1 MRTLAR
7 DNDAAGVEALLRRGA
22 PAGYQN
28 RVGQT
33 PLHIAA
39 MWGSIEAAKVLLEAR
54 ADPNTPNRLRGST
67 PLHAAALGRGVAEKR
82 SFCARLMI
90 QAKGDPRRGDFEG
103 ELPMDMATDEV
114 VRVALGAA
122 PLLLHK
128 AVELRQLKALSEA
141 LEQITSGAVDLTLE
155 TQNPRGESA
164 LFAARAW
171 PEGLKVLL
179 EARCDVN
186 TTNHARRS
194 PLHVAVLAGDLRT
207 TQLLLD
213 AKADVTIKD
222 MDIDRDPRYIS
233 KNQQETPAEHR
244 TALHHAAALGNPL
257 LVKLLLQARASVDAV
272 DSQQMTA
279 PPGERIFQQTAL
291 FLGFG
296 CAV

>member
-1 MRTLAR
+1 MYSCFR
-7 DNDAAGVEALLRRGA
+7 
-22 PAGYQN
+22 
-28 RVGQT
+28 
-33 PLHIAA
+33 
-39 MWGSIEAAKVLLEAR
+39 KVV
-54 ADPNTPNRLRGST
+54 
-67 PLHAAALGRGVAEKR
+67 LG
-82 SFCARLMI
+82 I
-90 QAKGDPRRGDFEG
+90 Q
-103 ELPMDMATDEV
+103 
-114 VRVALGAA
+114 
-122 PLLLHK
+122 
-128 AVELRQLKALSEA
+128 
-141 LEQITSGAVDLTLE
+141 
-155 TQNPRGESA
+155 SA

-257 LVKLLLQARASVDAV
+257 LVKLLLQAGS
-272 DSQQMTA
+272 
-279 PPGERIFQQTAL
+279 
-291 FLGFG
+291 G
-296 CAV
+296 CSSKVWINPEQYSLHCTDYNELTQE